1 MAHQIAGLHVHT
13 VKSYGSDNLAT
24 PGADAAATLSGVAVI
39 VALVAIWVWFAR
51 GAAGRDEIAVASAA
65 AVVAYVAFNKV
76 FSPQYMIWLLPLV
89 PLVRGR
95 RGLSATVLLAVVT
108 GMTQVWEPYRYGAL
122 FRHHAAWVSF
132 LLLVRD
138 LLVVAMLAVLV
149 WPRRSELQAEELEP
163 AGATGV

>member
-1 MAHQIAGLHVHT
+1 MAIVMEQLLQSSAL
-13 VKSYGSDNLAT
+13 SSDLAE
-24 PGADAAATLSGVAVI
+24 I
-39 VALVAIWVWFAR
+39 VANVQQ
-51 GAAGRDEIAVASAA
+51 S
-65 AVVAYVAFNKV
+65 VV
-76 FSPQYMIWLLPLV
+76 
-89 PLVRGR
+89 LVRGR